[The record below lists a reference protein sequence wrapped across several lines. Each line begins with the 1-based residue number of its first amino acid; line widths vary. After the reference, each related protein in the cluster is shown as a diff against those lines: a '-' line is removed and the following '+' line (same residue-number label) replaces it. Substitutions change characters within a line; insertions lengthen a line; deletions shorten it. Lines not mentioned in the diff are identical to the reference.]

1 MVPAMR
7 VSTATASLSRV
18 TALVP
23 AARTGRGGEQV
34 LQHYTAPQAAVP
46 VDASAAFLAQA
57 IAQELYSETLPPEA
71 SLADAYLPR
80 PRAAFEGLNFR
91 AVA

>member
-7 VSTATASLSRV
+7 VSATTTSQIRAVS
-18 TALVP
+18 LVP
-23 AARTGRGGEQV
+23 AARSGRGSDQP
-34 LQHYTAPQAAVP
+34 LQHYTAPQAAAP

-57 IAQELYSETLPPEA
+57 IAQELFWDALPPEA

-91 AVA
+91 AIA

>member
-7 VSTATASLSRV
+7 VSAAKTSPARV
-18 TALVP
+18 VALVP
-23 AARTGRGGEQV
+23 AARTGRGNEQP
-34 LQHYTAPQAAVP
+34 LQHYTVRQAAVP
-46 VDASAAFLAQA
+46 VDASVAFLAQA
-57 IAQELYSETLPPEA
+57 IAQELYSGALPPES

-91 AVA
+91 AIA